1 MSLSKTELI
10 VLKRVHVQDS
20 SLFLICLTREFGK
33 LKLVARGATK
43 PGSMLAEAL
52 QYFMVADV
60 VFYQREK
67 ESADYISKAE
77 VSESFDQITMD
88 EQKFGFASAALELV
102 NIFVPEDEEN
112 RQLYFSLKKYLR
124 LLDSSKPGNFERELL
139 HFWYLLFIF
148 SGYAPELERCIES
161 GAEIE
166 GDLLNFDPTRGG
178 VVAQTF
184 IGDATTIQ
192 LDRGTARVL
201 RQLAGVSI
209 SDSRKVSLTAKQAD
223 QIKSILTAMTEYHIG
238 RRADLKSLDFLR
250 KLNLLKLDGGT
261 SGPG

>member
-1 MSLSKTELI
+1 MALSKTELI
-10 VLKRVHVQDS
+10 VLKRVRVQDS
-20 SLFLICLTREFGK
+20 SLFLICMSRDFGK

-52 QYFMVADV
+52 QYFTVADV

-77 VSESFDQITMD
+77 VSESFERIGLD
-88 EQKFGFASAALELV
+88 EEKFGFASAALELV
-102 NIFVPEDEEN
+102 NSFVPEDEEN

-124 LLDSSKPGNFERELL
+124 LLDTSEPGNFERELL

-148 SGYAPELERCIES
+148 SGYAPELERCVES

-166 GDLLNFDPTRGG
+166 GDRLHFDPARGG
-178 VVAQTF
+178 IVAKSF
-184 IGDATTIQ
+184 IRDAHTLP

-201 RQLAGVSI
+201 KQLAGVSI
-209 SDSRKVSLTAKQAD
+209 SDTRKVSLTSTQAE
-223 QIKSILTAMTEYHIG
+223 QIKSLLTAMTEYHIG

-250 KLNLLKLDGGT
+250 KLNLLKPDGGT
-261 SGPG
+261 SGTG

>member
-1 MSLSKTELI
+1 MSLSKTEII
-10 VLKRVHVQDS
+10 VLKRVKVQDS
-20 SLFLICLTREFGK
+20 SLFLICMSRDFGK

-43 PGSMLAEAL
+43 PGSMLAEAV
-52 QYFMVADV
+52 QYFTVAEV

-77 VSESFDQITMD
+77 VSESFDQISQD
-88 EQKFGFASAALELV
+88 EQKYGFAAAALELV
-102 NIFVPEDEEN
+102 NIFVPEHEEN

-124 LLDSSKPGNFERELL
+124 LLDSSEKSQSGGNFERELL

-148 SGYAPELERCIES
+148 SGYAPELERCVES

-166 GDLLNFDPTRGG
+166 EDRLYFDPARGG
-178 VVAQTF
+178 VLAKEF
-184 IGDATTIQ
+184 IGDSRTIQ

-201 RQLAGVSI
+201 KQLSGVSVSDNRKVSI
-209 SDSRKVSLTAKQAD
+209 SPQQAD
-223 QIKSILTAMTEYHIG
+223 QIKSILTAMTEYHLG

-250 KLNLLKLDGGT
+250 KLELLK
-261 SGPG
+261 